1 MLIKGDHDSLVAN
14 ALSCCVSSAPDKI
27 SRLMRSKDVGRS
39 NAYSARSVVG
49 QAGTVCRCSLS
60 M

>member
-1 MLIKGDHDSLVAN
+1 MLIKGDCNSLVAN
-14 ALSCCVSSAPDKI
+14 VLSCCVPSASDDISS
-27 SRLMRSKDVGRS
+27 LMRSKDVGQS

-60 M
+60 F